1 MKTLVCLGDSWPQ
14 GGELRDQTKGYGHLI
29 KTKLNFDQFYNYG
42 SGGASNEDSLL
53 QLQQFVQDHYD
64 PAHETT
70 VVVHL
75 TNPARSMFWPDR
87 QNWVNGQPADLR
99 ALFLYFHE
107 LDDFRSSL
115 VITALQKWCQKLGI
129 TDFYFSGWV
138 RYDQWLPM
146 VDTDKIWAQ
155 GKETASDWF
164 GASDH
169 NGEHLINVANN
180 PYIRPNHCHP
190 NEVGHQF
197 IAEKL
202 VSWISKKQ

>member
-14 GGELRDQTKGYGHLI
+14 GGELPDQTKAYGYLI
-29 KTKLNFDQFYNYG
+29 KEKLNFDQFYNYG

-64 PAHETT
+64 PAHATT

-99 ALFLYFHE
+99 ALFLYSHK

-115 VITALQKWCQKLGI
+115 VITALQTWCQKLGI

-138 RYDQWLPM
+138 RYNQWLPM

-164 GASDH
+164 GVSDH
-169 NGEHLINVANN
+169 NGEHLINVAHNT
-180 PYIRPNHCHP
+180 YIQPNHCHP
-190 NEVGHQF
+190 NEVGHEL
-197 IAEKL
+197 IAERL
-202 VSWISKKQ
+202 CSWIIKNQ